1 MQVTVD
7 IPDELA
13 AQVEARGFA
22 LEVFLRELIMTR
34 FAERKTADERRN
46 AVDAMRQFA
55 AQHGFT
61 TGGQDLKSMV
71 HEGHK
76 Y

>member
-1 MQVTVD
+1 MQITVD

-13 AQVEARGFA
+13 AEVKAKGFA
-22 LEVFLRELIMTR
+22 LETYLRDLLQ
-34 FAERKTADERRN
+34 ANVSKTQSADERQR

-55 AQHGFT
+55 VKHGAT
-61 TGGQDLKSMV
+61 TGGQSIKSMI